1 MIMRALLVASAMCLL
16 STATLA
22 QIKSDVDPPE
32 KIMPV
37 PNEIVRSD
45 HEAVKGSQGRY
56 HNVQG
61 DYHNTEIK
69 EHSVK
74 EHEAKEHVKCKM
86 VLTRLHRKHVR
97 CS

>member
-1 MIMRALLVASAMCLL
+1 MRILLVSALFLL
-16 STATLA
+16 PTFALA

-56 HNVQG
+56 HNLQG

-69 EHSVK
+69 EHPVK
-74 EHEAKEHVKCKM
+74 EHETKEHVKCKM
-86 VLTRLHRKHVR
+86 VLTKPHRKHVR

>member
-1 MIMRALLVASAMCLL
+1 MRTLLVISALCLL
-16 STATLA
+16 PTLTLA
-22 QIKSDVDPPE
+22 QIKSDADPPE

-37 PNEIVRSD
+37 PNEVVRSD
-45 HEAVKGSQGRY
+45 HEAFKGSYARH

-69 EHSVK
+69 EHAVK
-74 EHEAKEHVKCKM
+74 EHVMKEHAKCKM
-86 VLTRLHRKHVR
+86 ILVKPHRKHIR